1 MQQNGKLSRF
11 RRFSPSLL
19 SKIVCVI
26 FSFSIENARSNLD
39 FLLKQE
45 KNNNDNAI
53 EKKQGRWKSGESGN
67 PNGRKPG
74 TGKIAKLRESIAEH
88 MPEIISQMV
97 SKAKEG
103 YARQPDY

>member
-1 MQQNGKLSRF
+1 M
-11 RRFSPSLL
+11 
-19 SKIVCVI
+19 
-26 FSFSIENARSNLD
+26 
-39 FLLKQE
+39 LKQE
-45 KNNNDNAI
+45 KSNNETI

-97 SKAKEG
+97 SKAKEDDAQA
-103 YARQPDY
+103 ARLLVERVILQIFSSVCQPKIFCYVTKQIR

>member
-1 MQQNGKLSRF
+1 MTT
-11 RRFSPSLL
+11 
-19 SKIVCVI
+19 
-26 FSFSIENARSNLD
+26 
-39 FLLKQE
+39 
-45 KNNNDNAI
+45 I
-53 EKKQGRWKSGESGN
+53 EKKQGRWKLGESGN

-103 YARQPDY
+103 DAQAANLLVERVILQIF